1 MYRSRFRTYPY
12 DFPPHPKKKELLRRR
27 DFRVVFYVV
36 CFLCMQY
43 TTQPSLAAA
52 SGPTN
57 YKLAPNQKMGGQILG
72 WMVILIERGG
82 DSEGGREGGREGTF
96 SFI

>member
-1 MYRSRFRTYPY
+1 MWY
-12 DFPPHPKKKELLRRR
+12 
-27 DFRVVFYVV
+27 VFLV
-36 CFLCMQY
+36 CCWYTIY

-52 SGPTN
+52 NGPTN

>member
-1 MYRSRFRTYPY
+1 MISHPNHRKRTVKKQRFSSC
-12 DFPPHPKKKELLRRR
+12 LLCGM
-27 DFRVVFYVV
+27 FSWYAAGI
-36 CFLCMQY
+36 QY

-82 DSEGGREGGREGTF
+82 GGREGGNI
-96 SFI
+96 FIHIM